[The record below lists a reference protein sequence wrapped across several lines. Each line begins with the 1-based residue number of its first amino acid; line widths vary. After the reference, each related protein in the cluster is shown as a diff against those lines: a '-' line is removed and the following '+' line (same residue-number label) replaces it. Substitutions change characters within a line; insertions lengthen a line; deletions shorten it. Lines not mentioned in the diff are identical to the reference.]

1 MKRAIYIGIDLGTT
15 VLKAAVYDGASGRRL
30 ATCSRRLPLQSGSDG
45 RREQNPAAV
54 LRALGGVMRGLRSEM
69 GEKRW
74 KSVGGL
80 GLAAQGGSTIICERE
95 SGRAVTPMFLW
106 NDYRCFPWFARIAEM
121 HPASYWRSFSLRDEP
136 GVGLG
141 RISWLRE
148 LEPRLFGPGRI
159 HVGAGEL
166 VYRHMTGAWRQDAC
180 NALQTGC
187 YDGRRGRLIE
197 QPLSIVGLTLDAV
210 APLRRG
216 HETHPLRDSV
226 ARQWGLEPGLPVAG
240 PYNDHEAGYLSAS
253 HVSKSPLQCSLGTAW
268 VGNFVTRPGTEGHQ
282 PIQLVV
288 PAPIGDGRLTIQP
301 LLTGNVTWDWALETW
316 IDHDHKTALS
326 RQGRVF
332 GEQLLPPPGLMAL
345 PWLNRPNPLMENAS
359 GGAVLFGIGP
369 ATAKDDFVRAIAA
382 GMCHEFARM
391 FLPLREAG
399 IVDALVLGGGAS
411 KGNQFRRQIAALFDP
426 LPIHQ
431 FTEQDE
437 SGTRGCLY
445 AFSRQAARAGVRRV
459 PVDRSLD
466 RAAIGKAHKLYLDLY
481 DRLYGHVAAGR
492 PYAIRTRRSR

>member
-1 MKRAIYIGIDLGTT
+1 MKSAIHIGIDLGTT
-15 VLKAAVYDGASGRRL
+15 VLKAAAYDGASGRRL
-30 ATCSRRLPLQSGSDG
+30 AICSRRLALQSGPDG
-45 RREQNPAAV
+45 RREQNPAAIV
-54 LRALGGVMRGLRSEM
+54 RSLGAVMRGLRSEL
-69 GEKRW
+69 GPRRW
-74 KSVGGL
+74 NAVEGL
-80 GLAAQGGSTIICERE
+80 GLAAQGGSTIVCDEE
-95 SGRAVTPMFLW
+95 SGRPLTPMFLW
-106 NDYRCFPWFARIAEM
+106 NDYRCFPWFAKIAAM
-121 HPASYWRSFSLRDEP
+121 HAASYWRRFSLRDEP

-148 LEPRLFGPGRI
+148 RDPSLFRPGRI
-159 HVGAGEL
+159 YSGAGEL

-187 YDGRRGRLIE
+187 YDARREALIA
-197 QPLSIVGLTLDAV
+197 QPLSIVGLTVRDV

-226 ARQWGLEPGLPVAG
+226 ARQWALAAGLPVAG
-240 PYNDHEAGYLSAS
+240 PYNDHEAGYLSAC

-268 VGNFVTRPGTEGHQ
+268 VGNFVTRPGAEGHQ

-288 PAPIGDGRLTIQP
+288 PAPTGEGRMTIQP

-316 IDHDHKTALS
+316 VARNHKRALS
-326 RQGRVF
+326 RQAGIFSER
-332 GEQLLPPPGLMAL
+332 LLPPPGLMAL

-369 ATAKDDFVRAIAA
+369 ATGKDDLVRAVAA

-391 FLPLREAG
+391 FRPLQKA
-399 IVDALVLGGGAS
+399 ALVDSLALGGGAS

-426 LPIHQ
+426 LPVHQ
-431 FTEQDE
+431 FTDQDE

-445 AFSRQAARAGVRRV
+445 ALSRQVARADVRRV
-459 PVDRSLD
+459 EAESSLD
-466 RAAIGKAHKLYLDLY
+466 RGAVAEAHRLYLELY
-481 DRLYGHVAAGR
+481 DRLYGRVNAGR
-492 PYAIRTRRSR
+492 AYTVPTRRSR